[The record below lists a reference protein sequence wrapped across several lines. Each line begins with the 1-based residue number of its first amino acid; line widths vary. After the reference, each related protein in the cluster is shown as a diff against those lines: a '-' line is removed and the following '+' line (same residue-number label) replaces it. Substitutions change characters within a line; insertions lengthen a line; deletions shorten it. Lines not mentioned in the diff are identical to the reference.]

1 MSLSF
6 YRALILRYED
16 KRILLSL
23 YRALRITLLEQGQL
37 EQGQLEQGQLEL
49 HYVSR
54 HSES

>member
-37 EQGQLEQGQLEL
+37 EQGQLEL